1 MTHAEQAPA
10 RIWVMTHVCFD
21 APQEGATEYVRV
33 DIPREQVAAAIMRC
47 SLATGHGDTLE
58 DLLGEMVPQVIEL
71 MNKIGACRRAL
82 IAMVDRWG
90 PGTEGADRRMW
101 VEACRA
107 LGRFTPHAEDEI
119 ASALPSVY
127 RWEREAQRPP
137 LLSVRN
143 VGDSSASCA
152 RCSPTAVGTD
162 GSVRNAAG
170 RATGRE

>member
-58 DLLGEMVPQVIEL
+58 DLLGEIVPQVIEL

-107 LGRFTPHAEDEI
+107 LGRFTPRTEDEI

-127 RWEREAQRPP
+127 RWERETPEAATPQCPQCWRQLGILRAMFTNGGRDEWLCEECRWTSDRP
-137 LLSVRN
+137 
-143 VGDSSASCA
+143 
-152 RCSPTAVGTD
+152 
-162 GSVRNAAG
+162 
-170 RATGRE
+170 